1 MQFDDFYEIVGV
13 FGRYQKVKYLMICLA
28 YMLPP
33 IMVYTWVFTAATPS
47 FRCRILVEEMSDV
60 EIPKNILSRYIPS
73 ESQCRQYK
81 SQISISE
88 CQRCYQNTNRSIF
101 NEGIKTPLK
110 SCNSFVFDRT
120 YYQSTLVEEWSMV
133 CNQVSLKS
141 FVQTIFFFGYM
152 IGSLVFGVL
161 SDRYGR
167 RPIMG
172 ISFCIISVA
181 SFICAIAPQ
190 ENLGF
195 QWSYALFI
203 LGRFLLACASRGV
216 ALTGFVIGVEIVG
229 PKQRLFTGIVVQY
242 FFAIGQLLLLVF
254 AFVIRTWRLLH
265 MALAILS
272 VPFLF
277 FYFLLSESPR
287 WLISKG
293 YYDEAE
299 KILRQIAKTNNNNFD
314 SIAYQRLV
322 TEEKKKEAAVAVKG
336 HGLKH
341 LLKSKV
347 MCIISINMSIQW
359 FVQNLVYYGV
369 SQSTGAWLVNPYIS
383 FGAGAV
389 IEIFAYFIAHCVLKR
404 WSRKKAYSSFVIG
417 FATFAFLVVP
427 IQMLMI
433 KGSSSQHALM
443 FIAHITMKF
452 FATGSYAI
460 IYIYANELFPTNAR
474 NTGIGICSMIART
487 GAIVGTLSN
496 DHLSRVWLHFPVVVF
511 GFTSIL
517 AVALIAI
524 CPETF
529 NKPLPQTIEDVEE
542 MGLSFLCT
550 NSKPLPCPHV
560 EDNDD
565 MDENKLLNKQSKNN
579 VV

>member
-152 IGSLVFGVL
+152 IGSLVFGIL

-272 VPFLF
+272 LPFLF

-369 SQSTGAWLVNPYIS
+369 SQSTG
-383 FGAGAV
+383 
-389 IEIFAYFIAHCVLKR
+389 
-404 WSRKKAYSSFVIG
+404 
-417 FATFAFLVVP
+417 
-427 IQMLMI
+427 
-433 KGSSSQHALM
+433 QHALM